1 MKNFIFSTFILII
14 FSGCSQQKI
23 NTSTAPTNTQSNQSL
38 PADPTVINDA
48 FTLLKLK
55 SIEYKQRYG
64 LSDVFSKLI
73 DNLGNKYDNL
83 YGVRNFRVVLH
94 GVYYRGG
101 ANNAYNKIDGVRD
114 NSNPLQQGG
123 LTNLCEEGFP
133 SAIYLY
139 PNNYNTAAKVTTC
152 KNFKNETQTLN
163 YENIIG
169 LDTQTT
175 PKFIAKVFNVIK
187 GTAVGPIYGHCWNGW
202 HASGYVAATLLK
214 QFCGYSDMQALDYW
228 IKNTDKND
236 QGYDSEKKMVTDFKP
251 ITKYLISKA
260 ESDLICP

>member
-1 MKNFIFSTFILII
+1 MENLAILTLILFV
-14 FSGCSQQKI
+14 FSGCSPQKLS
-23 NTSTAPTNTQSNQSL
+23 TSSAPVNNQINQSL
-38 PADPTVINDA
+38 PNSPETTSDA
-48 FTLLKLK
+48 ITILKLK

-64 LSDVFSKLI
+64 LTDVFSKLV
-73 DNLGNKYDNL
+73 DNLGNNFTPL

-139 PNNYNTAAKVTTC
+139 PTNFNTAAKVTNC
-152 KNFKNETQTLN
+152 KNFKNENQTLN

-169 LDTQTT
+169 LDTYTT
-175 PKFIAKVFNVIK
+175 PKFVAKVFNVIK
-187 GTAVGPIYGHCWNGW
+187 GTAAGPIYGHCWNGW

-214 QFCGYSDMQALDYW
+214 QFCGYTDIQALDYW

-236 QGYDSEKKMVTDFKP
+236 QGYASEKKMVTDFKP